1 MTITTT
7 SPSGRA
13 FIEHEEG
20 CVLHAYRD
28 SRGIWTIGF
37 GSTGPNVVPG
47 LVWTQQQADD
57 DLTRRLREEFEP
69 PVTALGL
76 QQQYQYDPCV
86 SLCYN
91 IGTAGFSGSEV
102 AKNIRA
108 GDFAAASAAF
118 MNWVTPSELY
128 GRRVRERAVFDGA
141 APPAAFTTRDVQ
153 TALGLPAD
161 GIYGPQTHAAVL
173 AFQKAAGL
181 VADGIVGP
189 ATVAALKAA
198 HTPLSTT
205 SGVSRWW
212 KL

>member
-7 SPSGRA
+7 SPTGRG

-20 CVLHAYRD
+20 CILHTYPD
-28 SRGIWTIGF
+28 IRGIPTIGF
-37 GSTGPNVVPG
+37 GSTGPNITWG
-47 LVWTQQQADD
+47 MVWTQQQADD

-69 PVTALGL
+69 PVTALGI
-76 QQQYQYDPCV
+76 QRQYQYDACT

-91 IGTAGFSGSEV
+91 IGIAGFAGSEV
-102 AKNIRA
+102 ARAIKA
-108 GDFAAASAAF
+108 GDFTAASADF

-128 GRRVRERAVFDGA
+128 GRRVRERAMFDGA

-153 TALGLPAD
+153 AALGLPQD
-161 GIYGPQTHAAVL
+161 GIYGPETHAHVL

-189 ATVAALKAA
+189 ATIAALKAA
-198 HTPLSTT
+198 HTPASTT